1 MAKSKLRLTGF
12 ARFLLMMIILAP
24 LAYLGASYYNGQD
37 GIQNIKN
44 LVGLGDE
51 AHVSNQ
57 VNPQESVESSTPA
70 TTRPA
75 PSKEYVDS
83 QVKKLSDDL
92 AEKEARLEELYL
104 ENEELKK
111 QLREKTK
118 ELTEVKDQFD
128 KIRSALGQ

>member
-1 MAKSKLRLTGF
+1 MAKSKFRLTGF
-12 ARFLLMMIILAP
+12 ARFLFMMIVLAP
-24 LAYLGASYYNGQD
+24 LAYIGASYYNGED

-44 LVGLGDE
+44 IFTGGGNSTEMV
-51 AHVSNQ
+51 A
-57 VNPQESVESSTPA
+57 PPRSVPAEQA
-70 TTRPA
+70 TTRTA

-92 AEKEARLEELYL
+92 AEKESRIEKLYL

-111 QLREKTK
+111 QLREKET
-118 ELTEVKDQFD
+118 ELTDVKAQFD

>member
-1 MAKSKLRLTGF
+1 MAKSKFRLTGF
-12 ARFLLMMIILAP
+12 ARFLFMMIVLAP
-24 LAYLGASYYNGQD
+24 LAYMGASYYNGED

-44 LVGLGDE
+44 IFTGDGNITE
-51 AHVSNQ
+51 MAEPRQS
-57 VNPQESVESSTPA
+57 EPA
-70 TTRPA
+70 AQPTTRTT

-92 AEKEARLEELYL
+92 AEKESRIEKLYL

-111 QLREKTK
+111 QLREKET
-118 ELTEVKDQFD
+118 ELTEVQAQFD